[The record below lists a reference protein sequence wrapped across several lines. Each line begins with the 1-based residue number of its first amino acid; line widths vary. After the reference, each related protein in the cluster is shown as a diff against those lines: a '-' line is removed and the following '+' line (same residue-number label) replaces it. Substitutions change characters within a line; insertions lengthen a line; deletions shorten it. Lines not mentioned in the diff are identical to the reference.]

1 MNRKKEIRKYL
12 AYAFLVA
19 LSVVFLYPLIF
30 LAANSLRPYIN
41 KKPVIFFTE
50 WHVENY
56 YFAVAMIP
64 FFKYLLNTMNLVVIS
79 VFGSLVMDFLMG
91 YAFAR
96 LRAPGRE
103 MLFKL
108 VLLQLMIPYIAIQIP
123 QFVWYNTLGLM
134 DTYWIFILNALGGS
148 AYNIFLVK
156 QFMSSFPRELDDA
169 AKVDG
174 CGFLRM
180 IAQIVIPLSKPLYAL
195 LFFNAFVA
203 AWNDYMG
210 PQMFLTGDKF
220 PLATAMFGNI
230 YFLPDKPEIIL
241 EPVLMAACVLFTLP
255 VIILFFFFQKYLV
268 QGIVTSGLKG

>member
-1 MNRKKEIRKYL
+1 MDRKKRLQKYG
-12 AYAFLVA
+12 AYAFLVV

-30 LAANSLRPYIN
+30 LAANSMRPYIA
-41 KKPVIFFTE
+41 KKPILFFTE

-64 FFKYLLNTMNLVVIS
+64 FLKYLLNTMKLVVIN
-79 VFGSLVMDFLMG
+79 VFGSLVMDFLVG

-96 LRAPGRE
+96 LRAPGKE
-103 MLFKL
+103 LLFKL

-169 AKVDG
+169 ARVDG
-174 CGFLRM
+174 CGFVRM
-180 IAQIVIPLSKPLYAL
+180 ILQIVIPLSKPLYAL
-195 LFFNAFVA
+195 LFFNAFVG

-210 PQMFLTGDKF
+210 PQMFLTGDKY
-220 PLATAMFGNI
+220 PLATAMFGNL
-230 YFLPDKPEIIL
+230 YFLPNKPEILL
-241 EPVLMAACVLFTLP
+241 EPVTMAACVLFTLP
-255 VIILFFFFQKYLV
+255 VIAIFFFFQKYLV

>member
-1 MNRKKEIRKYL
+1 MRSGPKLKGWIWDNYK
-12 AYAFLVA
+12 
-19 LSVVFLYPLIF
+19 YPLIF

-64 FFKYLLNTMNLVVIS
+64 FFKYLLNTMKLVVIS

-195 LFFNAFVA
+195 
-203 AWNDYMG
+203 
-210 PQMFLTGDKF
+210 
-220 PLATAMFGNI
+220 
-230 YFLPDKPEIIL
+230 
-241 EPVLMAACVLFTLP
+241 FTLP

>member
-1 MNRKKEIRKYL
+1 M
-12 AYAFLVA
+12 
-19 LSVVFLYPLIF
+19 
-30 LAANSLRPYIN
+30 RPYIA
-41 KKPVIFFTE
+41 KKPILFFTE

-64 FFKYLLNTMNLVVIS
+64 FLKYLLNTMKLVVIN
-79 VFGSLVMDFLMG
+79 VFGSLVMDFLVG

-96 LRAPGRE
+96 LRAPGKE
-103 MLFKL
+103 LLFKL

-169 AKVDG
+169 ARVDG
-174 CGFLRM
+174 CGFVRM
-180 IAQIVIPLSKPLYAL
+180 ILQIVIPLSKPLYAL
-195 LFFNAFVA
+195 LFFNAFVG

-210 PQMFLTGDKF
+210 PQMFLTGDKY
-220 PLATAMFGNI
+220 PLATAMFGNL
-230 YFLPDKPEIIL
+230 YFLPNKPEILL
-241 EPVLMAACVLFTLP
+241 EPVTMAACVLFTLP
-255 VIILFFFFQKYLV
+255 VIAIFFFFQKYLV

>member
-1 MNRKKEIRKYL
+1 MNRKKEIQKYM
-12 AYAFLVA
+12 AYVFLIL
-19 LSVVFLYPLIF
+19 LSIVFLYPLIF
-30 LAANSLRPYIN
+30 LASNSLRPYIA
-41 KKPVIFFTE
+41 KKPILFFSE
-50 WHVENY
+50 GHVENY

-64 FFKYLLNTMNLVVIS
+64 FFKYLLNTMKLVLIN
-79 VFGSLVMDFLMG
+79 VFGSLVMDFLVG

-96 LRAPGRE
+96 LRAPGKE
-103 MLFKL
+103 ALFKL

-180 IAQIVIPLSKPLYAL
+180 ILQIVIPLSKPLYAL
-195 LFFNAFVA
+195 LFFNAFVG

-210 PQMFLTGDKF
+210 PQMFLTGDKY

-230 YFLPDKPEIIL
+230 YFLPNKPEIIL
-241 EPVLMAACVLFTLP
+241 EPVMMAACVLFTLP
-255 VIILFFFFQKYLV
+255 VIVIFFFFQKYLV